1 MNFKEKTTTI
11 SISKRSRKI
20 IKKLIDEIKE
30 KTGTHVSVAEF
41 IEYGLNK
48 TGEAVKNKI
57 IKDYLAFV
65 NDEEKNEI

>member
-1 MNFKEKTTTI
+1 MKFKEKTTTVAI
-11 SISKRSRKI
+11 TDRSRKI
-20 IKKLIDEIKE
+20 IKDLIEQIFE

-41 IEYGLNK
+41 IEYSLNK

-65 NDEEKNEI
+65 NDEIK

>member
-1 MNFKEKTTTI
+1 MKFKEKTTTVAI
-11 SISKRSRKI
+11 TERSRKI
-20 IKKLIDEIKE
+20 IKALTKQIFE

-48 TGEAVKNKI
+48 KGEAVKNKI

-65 NDEEKNEI
+65 NDEVK